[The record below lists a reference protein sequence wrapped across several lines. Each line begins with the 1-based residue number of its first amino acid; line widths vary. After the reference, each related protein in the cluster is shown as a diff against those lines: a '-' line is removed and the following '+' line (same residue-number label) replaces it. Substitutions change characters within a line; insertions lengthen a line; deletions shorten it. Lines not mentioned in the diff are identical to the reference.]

1 MVKKYTISKQTALI
15 ASARRLPIDSRIEIV
30 KAIQESIRIDEGR
43 IRAVDRIAQLIPIA
57 EEVFGC
63 TYDPKRKSETDTCVR
78 NVCARVMRDEEY
90 TYSAIGRSMK
100 RHHTSVMV
108 MVRRADEMRDGFFGK
123 DIQEK
128 YNQFI
133 ERV

>member
-1 MVKKYTISKQTALI
+1 MDKQTTISKQTALI

-63 TYDPKRKSETDTCVR
+63 TYDPRRKSETDTCVR

-90 TYSAIGRSMK
+90 TYSAIARSMK
-100 RHHTSVMV
+100 RHPSSVIVMV
-108 MVRRADEMRDGFFGK
+108 HRADEMRDGFFGR
-123 DIQEK
+123 DIQAK

>member
-1 MVKKYTISKQTALI
+1 MVKKDTISKQTALI

-30 KAIQESIRIDEGR
+30 KAIQESIRVDEGR
-43 IRAVDRIAQLIPIA
+43 VRAVDRIAQLIPIA
-57 EEVFGC
+57 EDVFGC
-63 TYDPKRKSETDTCVR
+63 TYDPKRKSDTSTCIR
-78 NVCARVMRDEEY
+78 NVCARVMRNEEY
-90 TYSAIGRSMK
+90 TFSAIARSMK
-100 RHHTSVMV
+100 RHPSAVMV

-133 ERV
+133 QRV